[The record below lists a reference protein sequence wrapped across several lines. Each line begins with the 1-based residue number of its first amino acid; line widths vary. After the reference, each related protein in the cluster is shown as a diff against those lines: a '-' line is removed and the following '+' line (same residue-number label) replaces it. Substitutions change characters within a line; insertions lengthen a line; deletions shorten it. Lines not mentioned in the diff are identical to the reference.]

1 MLKAKNGMRAMH
13 RWIARKYGESWKFR
27 LAYLL
32 GAVGLNLLLTW
43 LLGMVLGTS
52 YWWPV
57 ASIVV
62 MLALAFVVAHLITPP
77 FEYYEKGGWE

>member
-1 MLKAKNGMRAMH
+1 MPKTKDRMRTAH
-13 RWIARKYGESWKFR
+13 RWIARNYDESWKFR
-27 LAYLL
+27 LACLL
-32 GAVGLNLLLTW
+32 SAVGLNLLLTW

-62 MLALAFVVAHLITPP
+62 MLAVAFVVAHLITPP
-77 FEYYEKGGWE
+77 FDYYEKGGWE